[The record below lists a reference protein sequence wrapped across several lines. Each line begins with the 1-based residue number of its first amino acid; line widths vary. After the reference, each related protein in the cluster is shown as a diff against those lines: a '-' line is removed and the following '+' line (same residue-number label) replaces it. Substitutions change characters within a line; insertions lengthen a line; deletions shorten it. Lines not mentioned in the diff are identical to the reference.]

1 MKNVELKARRTSVA
15 RDRKTAAAAGATFA
29 KRMTQRDTYFRAR
42 SGRLKLREQSPGKAE
57 LIAYV
62 RPDRQH
68 ARVCDYFVVPV
79 PDPRTVRKL
88 LTACLGKLAEVKKA
102 RDLYLRRGVR
112 IHLDRVAGLG
122 MFLEFEAV
130 LTPGKTARWGRREV
144 ADLSEAFSIQ
154 GADIVSGSYLDL
166 VLARN
171 T

>member
-15 RDRKTAAAAGATFA
+15 RDRKTAAAAGATFT
-29 KRMTQRDTYFRAR
+29 KRLKQRDTYFCAA
-42 SGRLKLREQSPGKAE
+42 SGRLKLREQTPGNAE

-62 RPDRQH
+62 RPDRVH

-79 PDPRTVRKL
+79 PEPRSVRKL
-88 LTACLGKLAEVKKA
+88 LTACLGKLAEVKKT

-122 MFLEFEAV
+122 IFLEFEAV
-130 LTPGKTARWGRREV
+130 LTPGKTARWGRKEI
-144 ADLSEAFSIQ
+144 ADLSDAFTIQ

-166 VLARN
+166 VLAR
-171 T
+171 TS